1 MEAIVSPLRSFFQ
14 RLFKRWEKNP
24 KDQQYFLKMLF
35 AIISAVVCGLA
46 GTSFAGL
53 RGVMF
58 GFLMYAAS
66 LFVIVYLLDIAPE
79 DIGGRQKLVT
89 DTLFSFLMLWVLL
102 WTLIYTMIYPLAFGT
117 LPIPL
122 NSTLS

>member
-1 MEAIVSPLRSFFQ
+1 MEAIVSPLRSLFQ
-14 RLFKRWEKNP
+14 RLFKRWEGNP
-24 KDQQYFLKMLF
+24 KDQQYFLKMFF
-35 AIISAVVCGLA
+35 AIVSALVCGFA

-79 DIGGRQKLVT
+79 AIGGRQKLVT

-122 NSTLS
+122 NSTI